1 MQQDNLNYMF
11 KKLLILFCICFVAN
25 AEAQDL
31 NARVQILS
39 PQIQNTNNKPI
50 EALQQAISEF
60 LNNRKWSV
68 NELKS
73 QERIDCNIVFN
84 LKEWDGSSNYKGEAQ
99 IISSRPVYGTSYNT
113 TLLSVTDK
121 NFEFT
126 YTEGQPLDFSD
137 QNFQNNLSSILAF
150 YAYII
155 VGLDADSFSKL
166 GGTDYFT
173 KAQTVLNNAQNAPFG
188 GWKAFENLRN
198 RYWIAENL
206 QNKTFLP
213 LREVLYT
220 YHRQGLDLMSDD
232 LNKGRKNIA
241 TSIEKL
247 TELDKQK
254 QGSILNNIFFSA
266 KSDEIID
273 IFKKSDPLERTKVY
287 NTMVEVDPA
296 NSSKYEELK
305 TAK

>member
-1 MQQDNLNYMF
+1 MI
-11 KKLLILFCICFVAN
+11 KKLIILICMCLAIN

-50 EALQQAISEF
+50 EALQQAMAEF

-68 NELKS
+68 NELKP

-99 IISSRPVYGTSYNT
+99 IISSRPVFGTSYNT
-113 TLLSVTDK
+113 TLLSVSDK

-150 YAYII
+150 YAYVI
-155 VGLDADSFSKL
+155 VGLDADSFSKM
-166 GGTDYFT
+166 GGTDYFA
-173 KAQTVLNNAQNAPFG
+173 KAQTVVNNAQNAPFG

-198 RYWIAENL
+198 RYWISENL
-206 QNKTFLP
+206 QNKTFIP
-213 LREVLYT
+213 LREALYS

-232 LNKGRKNIA
+232 INKGRKNIA
-241 TSIEKL
+241 SAIEKL

-266 KSDEIID
+266 KAYEIID

-287 NTMVEVDPA
+287 NVMVEVDPA
-296 NSSKYEELK
+296 NASKYEELK

>member
-1 MQQDNLNYMF
+1 MI
-11 KKLLILFCICFVAN
+11 KKLIILICMCLAIN

-50 EALQQAISEF
+50 EALQQAMAEF

-68 NELKS
+68 NELKP

-99 IISSRPVYGTSYNT
+99 IISSRPVFGTSYNT
-113 TLLSVTDK
+113 TLLSVSDK

-150 YAYII
+150 YAYVI
-155 VGLDADSFSKL
+155 VGLDADSFSKM
-166 GGTDYFT
+166 GGTDYFA
-173 KAQTVLNNAQNAPFG
+173 KAQTVVNNAQNAPFG

-198 RYWIAENL
+198 RYWISENL
-206 QNKTFLP
+206 QNKTFIP
-213 LREVLYT
+213 LREALYS

-232 LNKGRKNIA
+232 INKGRKNIA
-241 TSIEKL
+241 SAIEKL

-266 KSDEIID
+266 KADEIID

-287 NTMVEVDPA
+287 NVMVEVDPA
-296 NSSKYEELK
+296 NASKYEELK

>member
-1 MQQDNLNYMF
+1 MIEKF
-11 KKLLILFCICFVAN
+11 LILICICLAIN

-50 EALQQAISEF
+50 EILQQAMSEF

-150 YAYII
+150 YAYVI
-155 VGLDADSFSKL
+155 VGLDADSFSKF

-173 KAQTVLNNAQNAPFG
+173 KAQTVLNNAQNSPFG

-206 QNKTFLP
+206 QNKTFMP

-232 LNKGRKNIA
+232 INKGRKNIA
-241 TSIEKL
+241 NTLEKL

-266 KSDEIID
+266 KADEIID

-296 NSSKYEELK
+296 NTSKYELLK